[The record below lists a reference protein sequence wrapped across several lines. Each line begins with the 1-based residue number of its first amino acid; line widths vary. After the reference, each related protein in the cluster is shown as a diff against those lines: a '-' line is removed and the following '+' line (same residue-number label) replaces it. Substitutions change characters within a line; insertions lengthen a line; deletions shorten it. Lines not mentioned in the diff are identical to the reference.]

1 MDMRVVEGE
10 RLLCDWWNEHDV
22 WGRLI
27 GSCWRGGRRA
37 GSRRERRRECFMML
51 MMT

>member
-1 MDMRVVEGE
+1 MDTSVVEGE
-10 RLLCDWWNEHDV
+10 RLLHDGWNEHDV

-37 GSRRERRRECFMML
+37 GSRRERGRECFMKSI
-51 MMT
+51 TT